1 MLTDLEKEKIRLE
14 ETYRNEVKELLQ
26 KKEAKKSFFDKLIS
40 FLNTSLGLW
49 LLSAIFVSGGIKL
62 YEDYK
67 ANSEDKKKTNE
78 AIAKLDLEISYRY
91 SRLLVNLYELT
102 DKDSDSAKLSNKYNS
117 DDVKKV
123 ALSLKNSNNSIGD
136 YFYPEYSNL
145 SLLALL
151 AEEKRHLS
159 LLNKDEKDLNQVI
172 NDITGLEV
180 FYEVQKASYSDI
192 RKIAISIEDK
202 LILDRWKNNGF
213 YFLDGNDYNPFP

>member
-14 ETYRNEVKELLQ
+14 ETYRNEVKGLLQ
-26 KKEAKKSFFDKLIS
+26 KKGNKKSFLDKIIS

-49 LLSAIFVSGGIKL
+49 LLSAIFVSGGVKL

-67 ANSEDKKKTNE
+67 ANSDDIKKTNE

-102 DKDSDSAKLSNKYNS
+102 DKNPDTVKLSKSYNV

-123 ALSLKNSNNSIGD
+123 ALSLRNSNNTMGD

-151 AEEKRHLS
+151 AEEKRYLS
-159 LLNKDEKDLNQVI
+159 HLNKDKGDLNQVI
-172 NDITGLEV
+172 SDITGLEV
-180 FYEVQKASYSDI
+180 FYEVQKADFSDV

-202 LILDRWKNNGF
+202 LILDRWKDNGF